1 MNPWLLLVFS
11 FFGGALL
18 GAFYFHSLWNTV
30 KKATDEGKQGIFLVT
45 GYFIRT
51 AVVLAGFYMIMS
63 GRWERIV
70 AALIGFI
77 LMREIMKYVLGRQK
91 AAS

>member
-1 MNPWLLLVFS
+1 MNPWPLLVLS

-30 KKATDEGKQGIFLVT
+30 KKATDEGKHGMSLIT

-51 AVVLAGFYMIMS
+51 SIVLAGFYIIMS

-77 LMREIMKYVLGRQK
+77 LMREIMKHVLGRQK